1 MLNIFFAPGA
11 TGLMF
16 WRLIEGS
23 GTTYMRSRYGA
34 DARFSVLQKRQKI
47 AEMTPNDLLILKI
60 VSSKPLGNTEHYTL

>member
-23 GTTYMRSRYGA
+23 GTTYIRSRYGA
-34 DARFSVLQKRQKI
+34 DARFSVLQKRLKI
-47 AEMTPNDLLILKI
+47 AKMTPNGLLILKI
-60 VSSKPLGNTEHYTL
+60 VSSEPLGNTEQNTL